1 MRPIKKLLISLAF
14 IFIFGLI
21 FAVTVAQQPPNRFA
35 GTIDDEN
42 PFIEIGFSVNNATTI
57 SIDLMATSGDLDPYL
72 FLVDST
78 GKVIAENDDRQR
90 GDINSSITEF
100 FIPRGEYTII
110 AARYNVTDGDTA
122 GEYDL
127 NITYDAQTQERL
139 IYDVSLEALTEMGF
153 PEIQPK
159 PKAEWT
165 ILVYYGGDSTLEAS
179 LMSDF
184 VEFERAG
191 GSTENTRI
199 VALLDRYGL
208 SDANGGWTGARLFEV
223 AKNITGDFGAVPV
236 PTMDSIPLADLG
248 NTDTGNGETLARF
261 LTWGIMNYPA
271 EHYVLAFGGHGGGWR
286 GVITDDTSQTVITLP
301 QLDEAMNTARMATG
315 VEQFDLLIN
324 DACLMGSV
332 EYYDIMARHFA
343 YSLASPEI
351 VIDPALDMSLLT
363 ELITTDTT
371 LTDIGSPLVNTY
383 IERDMLAN
391 DRPDSRYMTFA
402 SSDLDE
408 MANLRRA
415 IEAFA
420 RVVNQDPLTYAPL
433 LGQARTNVYTY
444 AKFLGGGNDTDIDLG
459 HFMRQVIAYSA
470 DAPLI
475 SAAQDVLKALE
486 NVRLYGNAADY
497 AELYTSY
504 YSIHF
509 PRRSKDFNTRY
520 FNDTPLKQWAEMLAN
535 YYNSTMP
542 RLWSVDDS
550 VLTYHPPARPEVTI
564 TTNYPD
570 VANAQNP
577 PVIGLQVVGRNLSQG
592 QFTVDKITEDG
603 TKIRLMSTPI
613 VTEVTVGRQTEFLNV
628 WKSGLDLSYFNW
640 QPFNLP
646 IITDG
651 IVSHNELLIKTAD
664 LATLAG
670 RYRIP
675 NTENWVEVAVVFNPL
690 GYVQQVMGRA
700 DTLGVVA
707 PITIP
712 KGAEFQTY
720 RYVVM
725 SDGDVKPEFGNT
737 YTWGENGIA
746 FVDAEVPAGQYEMGF
761 LVKTFSGING
771 FTSTPITIQS
781 SDVNRENFVG
791 YTDLELGI
799 NYQYSASWQSVTDN
813 QDILYTVAPN
823 EDTEMLV
830 YSIPMNNDIFALV
843 DVFTQAYDARL
854 FAPATPLSIFDSPA
868 LQFDVIWENRPGW
881 RGRAVALYKETA
893 LGGMGLVFIVNGT
906 DSDMITATFADMRDN
921 IRLFDSPANLTTW
934 RYEKFPNGLAYPI
947 PSTWVFREDG
957 DWRVYSDS
965 ASSDTFVAI
974 ARLKADDQ
982 KMLLDELVATYASS
996 ATDLQYR
1003 DYFAEY
1009 REWDVAGFTQMVNG
1023 QQMAGRIYVAQI
1035 DNRVYAIRIQ
1045 TPLNEMASS
1054 VYRTIFEPLVDGFAP
1069 RLTVILSSG
1078 GLLPTYTKAAL
1089 TQAQATCGDMTFN
1102 ILCDGVGTVTAT
1114 YAEQNATSK
1123 RIDTAQDTAYQPL
1136 SDLQAVDVGILPDNT
1151 IDPFSVALIN
1161 MQGDLPNDAP
1171 DGLVMAIFGGI
1182 TVENRSTDTQMN
1194 VFDIFLNGAPN
1205 DPNLVGG
1212 VLLIAP
1218 RYMAV
1223 TITIND
1229 VEFELAAGSIMFWRE
1244 ASNDIETANI
1254 ENDRVGVVGLVAK
1267 RRPGSWSSEV
1277 LKGILRARIY
1287 GTFADQVATSV
1298 AGTSITF
1305 NGELEIGK
1313 IDTDDNNFYNT
1324 IISFKPDI
1332 ILEPPVD
1339 DDTLDDIIENQ
1350 ELLNNIPLDGDDE
1363 IVLDDLLDEEP
1374 PVDEPL
1380 LDEEPIIG
1388 EAPVIEAPVIEVTP
1402 DVTTVPPIYSL
1413 TAPDV
1418 LCVDFPFVTTATYS
1432 SNDGAVVANAVAT
1445 GYGITATIINIGQF
1459 TVDIELDC
1467 AVADGFYDVDV
1478 QVTDSYGRILTTT
1491 FVAEIPPYA
1500 TLTVSDTTC
1509 QVGQLTYV
1517 NASLSGADIDS
1528 LTNFVVANP
1537 AIASQSGTETINIGD
1552 ISIPISC
1559 DSVGSS
1565 QVDVTV
1571 MDLDLSYFSD
1581 SATITVIPA
1590 TPTGS
1595 LSVNNSSCL
1604 SASST
1609 SLTVTYTN
1617 LDFPARQIQSI
1628 SQITSVSPA
1637 IADDVGNTFGS
1648 PANSFD
1654 ISVNCFSTG
1663 TTNITIDILDTNG
1676 DLYSATAQITVDPS
1690 APYFSGNTN
1699 FTCIQ
1704 GEVLNISFEYI
1715 ESEGGNTLTAANV
1728 STVGFFTIQSQT
1740 LTNGNMWV
1748 ETLISCDMAGTSGT
1762 ADIGADT
1769 TSTIFPTVAVTVN
1782 ITINP

>member
-1 MRPIKKLLISLAF
+1 MRPIKNLLISLAL

-21 FAVTVAQQPPNRFA
+21 FVVTVAQQPLNHFS

-42 PFIEIGFSVNNATTI
+42 PFVEIGFSVNNATTI
-57 SIDLMATSGDLDPYL
+57 SVDLMATSGDLDPYL

-78 GKVIAENDDRQR
+78 GKVIAENDDRKR

-110 AARYNVTDGDTA
+110 AARYNVTDGDTT

-139 IYDVSLEALTEMGF
+139 IYDVSVEALTEMGF

-223 AKNITGDFGAVPV
+223 TKNITGDFGTVPV
-236 PTMDSIPLADLG
+236 PTMDSIALADLG
-248 NTDTGNGETLARF
+248 ITDTGNGETLARF

-286 GVITDDTSQTVITLP
+286 GVITDDTSQSVITLP

-363 ELITTDTT
+363 ELITTDT
-371 LTDIGSPLVNTY
+371 LLGEIGSPLVNTY
-383 IERDMLAN
+383 IERDILAN

-444 AKFLGGGNDTDIDLG
+444 AKFLGGGNDLDIDLG

-475 SAAQDVLKALE
+475 SAAQDVLKELE
-486 NVRLYGNAADY
+486 DVRLYGNAADY

-550 VLTYHPPARPEVTI
+550 VLTYHPPTRPEVTI

-592 QFTVDKITEDG
+592 QFTVDQLTEDG

-613 VTEVTVGRQTEFLNV
+613 VTEVTVGRETEFLNV

-646 IITDG
+646 VVTDG

-690 GYVQQVMGRA
+690 GYVQQVMGRS
-700 DTLGVVA
+700 DTLGTVA

-712 KGAEFQTY
+712 RGAEFQTY
-720 RYVVM
+720 RYVVL
-725 SDGDVKPEFGNT
+725 SDGDVKPELGNT

-746 FVDAEVPAGQYEMGF
+746 FIDTEVPAGQYEMGF

-771 FTSTPITIQS
+771 FTSTPITITA
-781 SDVNRENFVG
+781 SDVGHENFVG

-799 NYQYSASWQSVTDN
+799 NYQYPATWQSVTDN

-830 YSIPMNNDIFALV
+830 YSIPMNNDIYALV

-854 FAPATPLSIFDSPA
+854 FAPATSLSIFDTPA

-881 RGRAVALYKETA
+881 RGRGVALYKETA
-893 LGGMGLVFIVNGT
+893 QGGMGLVFIVNAT
-906 DSDMITATFADMRDN
+906 DSDMITTTFADMRDT
-921 IRLFDSPANLTTW
+921 IRLFDSPPNLTTW

-947 PSTWVFREDG
+947 PSTWAFSEDG
-957 DWRVYSDS
+957 DWRVYSDPV
-965 ASSDTFVAI
+965 SSDTFVAI

-982 KMLLDELVATYASS
+982 KVLLDELVATYAAS
-996 ATDLQYR
+996 ATDVQPR

-1009 REWDVAGFTQMVNG
+1009 RKWDVVGFTHMVNG
-1023 QQMAGRIYVAQI
+1023 QQMAGRIYVARI

-1045 TPLNEMASS
+1045 TPLNEMASGL
-1054 VYRTIFEPLVDGFAP
+1054 YRTIFEPLVDGFAP

-1089 TQAQATCGDMTFN
+1089 TKAQATCGDMTFN
-1102 ILCDGVGTVTAT
+1102 ILCSGVGTVTAT
-1114 YAEQNATSK
+1114 YEEENTVSK
-1123 RIDTAQDTAYQPL
+1123 QIDTAQDTPYQSFNGL
-1136 SDLQAVDVGILPDNT
+1136 RVVDVGLLSDNT
-1151 IDPFSVALIN
+1151 IDPFSVALFNIQAN
-1161 MQGDLPNDAP
+1161 LPNDAP
-1171 DGLVMAIFGGI
+1171 DGLVMAVFGGI
-1182 TVENRSTDTQMN
+1182 TVENRSTDAQMN

-1244 ASNDIETANI
+1244 ASNDIETANV

-1305 NGELEIGK
+1305 DGELEIGK
-1313 IDTDDNNFYNT
+1313 IDDNNTNLYNT
-1324 IISFKPDI
+1324 IISAKPDVTI
-1332 ILEPPVD
+1332 EPPID
-1339 DDTLDDIIENQ
+1339 DDTLEDIIENQ
-1350 ELLNNIPLDGDDE
+1350 ELLNNTPLDGDEE
-1363 IVLDDLLDEEP
+1363 IVLEDLLNEESP
-1374 PVDEPL
+1374 TNEPL
-1380 LDEEPIIG
+1380 LNDEPVIMDDV
-1388 EAPVIEAPVIEVTP
+1388 PVIEAPIIEITP
-1402 DVTTVPPIYSL
+1402 DITPVYSLSAPNITCTEATTVSN
-1413 TAPDV
+1413 
-1418 LCVDFPFVTTATYS
+1418 FATYTT
-1432 SNDGAVVANAVAT
+1432 NDGAVLTNATVTANLSASVKTLLPTQVEIEILCPSPDA
-1445 GYGITATIINIGQF
+1445 YSV
-1459 TVDIELDC
+1459 TVD
-1467 AVADGFYDVDV
+1467 VM
-1478 QVTDSYGRILTTT
+1478 DSMGRSLTTT
-1491 FVAEIPPYA
+1491 FSVSSTFAPPSFNGPTTYNCIDGDNVLVTLDYIASDGSTLNSVMAGSGNNEVNVVSA
-1500 TLTVSDTTC
+1500 TVLTPTQLQVSVDCLLAGSATVDITIYTDSFDYPELSLSVSFTITSSVVFTANPLVCNVGEPTT
-1509 QVGQLTYV
+1509 VT
-1517 NASLSGADIDS
+1517 ASLVGSDIDFLNS
-1528 LTNFVVANP
+1528 LTFVNP
-1537 AIASQSGTETINIGD
+1537 ALVTVTGAETVVGGD
-1552 ISIPISC
+1552 ISVPVMCNSSGSTTYDIS
-1559 DSVGSS
+1559 
-1565 QVDVTV
+1565 VT
-1571 MDLDLSYFSD
+1571 DLDTNIF
-1581 SATITVIPA
+1581 
-1590 TPTGS
+1590 
-1595 LSVNNSSCL
+1595 N
-1604 SASST
+1604 ASST
-1609 SLTVTYTN
+1609 ALV
-1617 LDFPARQIQSI
+1617 
-1628 SQITSVSPA
+1628 
-1637 IADDVGNTFGS
+1637 NT
-1648 PANSFD
+1648 PP
-1654 ISVNCFSTG
+1654 T
-1663 TTNITIDILDTNG
+1663 
-1676 DLYSATAQITVDPS
+1676 P
-1690 APYFSGNTN
+1690 PYFSGNTN
-1699 FTCIQ
+1699 FTCNQ
-1704 GEVLNISFEYI
+1704 GDVLNVSFEYI
-1715 ESEGGNTLTAANV
+1715 EFEGGNTLTAGYA
-1728 STVGFFTIQSQT
+1728 SGTGFFTIQSQT
-1740 LTNGNMWV
+1740 LINGNMWI
-1748 ETLISCDMAGTSGT
+1748 ETLISCDLAGTSGT
-1762 ADIGADT
+1762 VDISADT
-1769 TSTIFPTVAVTVN
+1769 TSGIYSTLSVTVN